1 MSTVEVKVPDIGDF
15 KEVEVIELLVKVGD
29 TIKVDQS
36 LVTVES
42 DKASMEIPSSHAGV
56 IKELRVKLGDK
67 IAEGSLLLIVE
78 AEGGAAVTSPA
89 PAPAAAPVAA
99 PAPVAAVSAPLVA
112 ATAVVGIVEV
122 KVPDIGDFKEVEV
135 IELMVKVGD
144 TIKVDQS
151 LITVESDKASME
163 IPSSHAGVV
172 KEVKVKVGD
181 KVAEG
186 SLLLLVEAVGAA
198 TATAAAS
205 APAAPAPAPVAP
217 VAASAPAVPAPVA
230 SGYSGQVDVQCDMM
244 VLGAGPGGYSAAFRA
259 ADLGLNTVLVEKYST
274 LGGVCLNVGCI
285 PSKALLHVAAVID
298 ETSHMEALGVSF
310 AKPTIDIDKLRGY
323 KESVIKKMTTGLA
336 GMAKARKVN
345 IVQGVGQFLSPYHIE
360 VTAAD
365 GTKKVVQFKQAIIAA
380 GSSVVNLP
388 FVPADPRIVDSTGA
402 LELRQV
408 PKRMLVIG
416 GGIIGL
422 EMATVYSTL
431 GARIDVVEMM
441 DGLMQGADRDMVKVW
456 QKFNEKRFDN
466 IMLKTKTVGVEALP
480 EGIKVTFA
488 SAVEGEAAPAP
499 QLYDLVLVAVGR
511 SPNGKKI
518 AADKAGVA
526 VTDRGFINV
535 DKQMRTNVPHIFAI
549 GDLVGQPMLA
559 HKAVHEAHVAAEAAA
574 GEKAY
579 FDASVIPSVA
589 YTDPEVA
596 WVGVTEDEAKAKGLK
611 VEKGLFP
618 WMASGRAVANGRDEG
633 FTKLIF
639 DAETKRIVG
648 GGIVGTHAGDMIGE
662 IALAIE
668 MGADAVDIG
677 KTIHPHPTL
686 GESIGMAAEVFK
698 GVCTDLPPQ
707 RKK

>member
-1 MSTVEVKVPDIGDF
+1 MTTIEVKVPDIGDF
-15 KEVEVIELLVKVGD
+15 KEVEVIELLVNIGD
-29 TIKVDQS
+29 TV
-36 LVTVES
+36 
-42 DKASMEIPSSHAGV
+42 
-56 IKELRVKLGDK
+56 
-67 IAEGSLLLIVE
+67 
-78 AEGGAAVTSPA
+78 
-89 PAPAAAPVAA
+89 
-99 PAPVAAVSAPLVA
+99 
-112 ATAVVGIVEV
+112 
-122 KVPDIGDFKEVEV
+122 
-135 IELMVKVGD
+135 
-144 TIKVDQS
+144 KVDQS

-172 KEVKVKVGD
+172 KELKINIGD

-186 SLLLLVEAVGAA
+186 SLLLILEASDASAA
-198 TATAAAS
+198 PVSAPSAAAVTAPATAAV
-205 APAAPAPAPVAP
+205 AATPAPAVAAP
-217 VAASAPAVPAPVA
+217 VVNAAAYAGV
-230 SGYSGQVDVQCDMM
+230 VDVECDMM
-244 VLGAGPGGYSAAFRA
+244 VLGAGPGGYSAAFRS
-259 ADLGLNTVLVEKYST
+259 ADLGLVTVLVERYST

-298 ETSHMEALGVSF
+298 ETAAQAAHGVTF
-310 AKPTIDIDKLRGY
+310 GKPEIDIGKLRDY
-323 KESVIKKMTTGLA
+323 KEKVISKMTGGLA

-345 IVQGVGQFLSPYHIE
+345 VVQGTGQFLGPNHIE

-365 GTKKVVQFKQAIIAA
+365 GSKKTVQFKQAIIAA

-402 LELRQV
+402 LELRTI

-431 GARIDVVEMM
+431 GARIDVVEML

-466 IMLKTKTVGVEALP
+466 IMLKTKTVAVEALP
-480 EGIKVTFA
+480 EGIKVSF
-488 SAVEGEAAPAP
+488 EAADPAGVAPEP

-535 DKQMRTNVPHIFAI
+535 DSQMRTNVPHIFAI

-574 GEKAY
+574 GHKTH
-579 FDASVIPSVA
+579 FDAKVIPSVA

-596 WVGVTEDEAKAKGLK
+596 WVGITEDEAKAKGIKL
-611 VEKGLFP
+611 EKGHFP
-618 WMASGRAVANGRDEG
+618 WAASGRAVANGRDEG
-633 FTKLIF
+633 FTKLLF
-639 DAETKRIVG
+639 DAETHRVVG

-686 GESIGMAAEVFK
+686 GESIGMAAEVVE
-698 GVCTDLPPQ
+698 GVCTDLPPA